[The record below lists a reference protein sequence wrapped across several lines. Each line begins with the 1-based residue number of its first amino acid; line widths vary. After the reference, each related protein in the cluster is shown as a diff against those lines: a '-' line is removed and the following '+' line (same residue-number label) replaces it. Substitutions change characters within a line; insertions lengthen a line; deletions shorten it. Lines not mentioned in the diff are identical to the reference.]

1 MFRLALVAA
10 FVAVATPA
18 FADDPK
24 FEYGKPADVKDVK
37 DVEWHA
43 SAEAGAIFTTGN
55 SETTTA
61 TGGVHA
67 SRKAKGNKF
76 AIDGTFAYAKSGVR
90 TFDDLNGNGL
100 IDGPQE
106 ITTVESVTA
115 ETFTAKARY
124 DRFLTESN
132 SVFGAAVVSKDVP
145 AGKDLVLEAQVGYS
159 RELYKTKASLVT
171 AELGYDYSHVD
182 LVGNPS
188 LSIHS
193 VRGFAGMKQNMSEG
207 VDFEASAEVLSNL
220 NTLTLATMQ
229 SGGAFEDTR
238 VNTHIA
244 IVAKVGKDLAFQ
256 TSFDTKFDNRPA
268 PLVIKGAMLAPGFV
282 PAAEKLDTILK
293 VSLIYNFF

>member
-1 MFRLALVAA
+1 MFRLALVATA
-10 FVAVATPA
+10 LAVSTPA

-24 FEYGKPADVKDVK
+24 FEYGKAADVKEVK
-37 DVEWHA
+37 EVEWHA

-61 TGGVHA
+61 TGGIHA

-76 AIDGTFAYAKSGVR
+76 TIDGSFAYAKSGIRVI
-90 TFDDLNGNGL
+90 DDLNGNGL

-106 ITTVESVTA
+106 ITTQETITA
-115 ETFTAKARY
+115 ETFTTKARY
-124 DRFLTESN
+124 DRYLTESN
-132 SVFGAAVVSKDVP
+132 SLFAAAVVSKDVP
-145 AGKDLVLEAQVGYS
+145 AGKNLVLEAQGGYS
-159 RELYKTKASLVT
+159 RELYKTKATLAT
-171 AELGYDYSHVD
+171 AEIGYDYQHVD
-182 LVGNPS
+182 LVTSPS

-193 VRGFAGMKQNMSEG
+193 LRGFAGFKQNMTEG

-229 SGGAFEDTR
+229 SGGPFEDTR
-238 VNTHIA
+238 VNTHLA
-244 IVAKVGKDLAFQ
+244 IIAKVGKDLAFQ
-256 TSFDTKFDNRPA
+256 TAFDTKFDNRPA
-268 PLVIKGAMLAPGFV
+268 PLAIKGATFAPGFV